1 MPPTS
6 FSMREV
12 WMSLC
17 RMGLLVWRQFCPT
30 HLPTIW
36 VCVCVQLCEQSCAER
51 KFADV
56 SV

>member
-17 RMGLLVWRQFCPT
+17 RTGLLVWRQFCPT

-36 VCVCVQLCEQSCAER
+36 MCVCVQVCELRGTLQM
-51 KFADV
+51 
-56 SV
+56 